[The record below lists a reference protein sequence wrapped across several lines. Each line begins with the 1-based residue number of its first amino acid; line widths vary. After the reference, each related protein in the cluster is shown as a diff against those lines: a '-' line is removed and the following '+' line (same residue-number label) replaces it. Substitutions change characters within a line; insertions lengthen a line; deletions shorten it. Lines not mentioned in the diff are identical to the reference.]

1 MTFSIETY
9 AEGNSGSGDDG
20 EYDGGTEFV
29 RLREVV
35 SADRNRFTD
44 NECSEHRLCEY
55 TTKPKNCLG
64 VWQCAAIAFLN

>member
-29 RLREVV
+29 RLREV
-35 SADRNRFTD
+35 A
-44 NECSEHRLCEY
+44 EHRLCEY